1 MDDNMFV
8 LNHVK
13 CLEHLDYIWYSDI
26 SLKIIGNAS
35 NIKTYEKT
43 CEIMSL

>member
-13 CLEHLDYIWYSDI
+13 CLEHLDCICYSEI
-26 SLKIIGNAS
+26 SLKLIGNVS
-35 NIKTYEKT
+35 NIKTYEKN
-43 CEIMSL
+43 CEMMSL